1 MNRIMMSLLLA
12 AGITAGAAHAQEQTP
27 ELIAIQQAM
36 ARKLDEIA
44 GATGAMSTRLDQL
57 AAVALKAEQERQA
70 AVAEAERL
78 RAELDEA
85 HQIIATQRA
94 DAAAAMI
101 DARKNLAL
109 LDQII
114 ASRNAASAGDR

>member
-36 ARKLDEIA
+36 ARKLAEIA
-44 GATGAMSTRLDQL
+44 GATGAMSTRLHQS